1 MEWQGELGGSHKCN
15 VGRGGGGGR
24 VTGLQWG
31 GEGGGREGHGGGVGM
46 GGGRVTGGVGRGV
59 WRGG

>member
-1 MEWQGELGGSHKCN
+1 MCSGE
-15 VGRGGGGGR
+15 GGGER

-46 GGGRVTGGVGRGV
+46 GGGRVMGGVGREF
-59 WRGG
+59 GGG